1 MPLTSHKLATNV
13 KSEPGKKITYSKIKP
28 VFNAEGHMIFSKF
41 DFSEIGTKKHP
52 KKFLGSKDPKKRLEE
67 LKTKKQKLQELKAAG
82 ETKKAKQL
90 EQKDSWRAIL
100 ARAAGERVLDD
111 PELLKKTIRRKEHL
125 KKHSAKK
132 WEARTNKVQ
141 KDIETRQKKRQENI
155 LKRKKDKKTHKTEA
169 RAHLYFNVY
178 YTLIPCLLLEIDPS
192 QHSSAIPYIQH
203 NTTHSQLLLLI
214 KMFFIVLERRQ

>member
-1 MPLTSHKLATNV
+1 MKEVKNKNLEGKLKSSIKEEDEFIQNIFDKMPLTSHKLATNV

-67 LKTKKQKLQELKAAG
+67 LKTKKQKLKELKAAG

-111 PELLKKTIRRKEHL
+111 PELLKKTIKRKEHL

-155 LKRKKDKKTHKTEA
+155 LKRKKDKKTHKLK
-169 RAHLYFNVY
+169 RASKNGRI
-178 YTLIPCLLLEIDPS
+178 IPG
-192 QHSSAIPYIQH
+192 Y
-203 NTTHSQLLLLI
+203 
-214 KMFFIVLERRQ
+214 